1 MSYQVLARKWR
12 PQTFAQVV
20 GQQHVLSA
28 LQNGLNTGRLHHAY
42 LFSGTRG
49 VGKTS
54 IARLFAKGLNCETGI
69 TATPCGKCANCKAI
83 EEGRFI
89 DLLEIDAASRTKVE
103 DTRDLLDN
111 VQYKPVQGRFKI
123 YLIDEVHMLSRH
135 SFNALLKTLEEPPE
149 YVKFLL
155 ATTDPQKLPVT
166 ILSRCIQFHLKALD
180 AEQISEH
187 LGAILNQEKLAF
199 DLTALEQLAKAAKGS
214 IRDALS
220 LTDQAIA
227 MGNGEVRLATVQQM
241 LGTLDD
247 DQALDIIQALQ
258 LADGNALMQVIN
270 AVAHKGIGWDQLLQQ
285 LASQLHLIA
294 MRQLLKSENADDR
307 IGFLAQHLPP
317 EDVQFYYQLIL
328 TGRKELPYAP
338 EPRSGVEMTL
348 LRALAF
354 HPSHWHAEPTAN
366 PTAAQ
371 DTARKI
377 DAVREQLKNQ
387 SAVSQAKAPSPRPE
401 ISQVAAENPSNPA
414 TVENSADEANA
425 ETLSPALR
433 AAAALKKLNRDEKKK
448 PALAAEPAQE
458 APPPAEAAK
467 PAPKCGKVDL
477 LERLNHL
484 AQSTPAVQAEPL
496 ASAEPAE
503 GEDERDEEE
512 IGEDYHWQWLNPELE
527 SGDDNRLRPSDIK
540 QAILQDYT
548 PDVVAKVLK
557 LSAER
562 DQWAADVEA
571 LGMTGLSKQLA
582 LNAVLLSHSEDE
594 IVLGLRGQFSH
605 LQRDNYLEALQSKL
619 QQHFAQP
626 HLQLRIEINDDEST
640 RTPIELRREVY
651 QELSQAAKEAL
662 EQDDKLALLK
672 EAFDATLESDSIR
685 PVG

>member
-12 PQTFAQVV
+12 PQTFSSVV

-28 LQNGLNTGRLHHAY
+28 LQNGLNTERLHHAY

-69 TATPCGKCANCKAI
+69 TATPCGKCETCKAI

-155 ATTDPQKLPVT
+155 ATTDPQKLPIT

-180 AEQISEH
+180 PEQISEH
-187 LGAILNQEKLAF
+187 LGTILNQEKIAF
-199 DLTALEQLAKAAKGS
+199 DLTALEHLARAARGS

-227 MGNGEVRLATVQQM
+227 MGNGEVRLETVQHM

-247 DQALDIIQALQ
+247 NQALDIIQALQ
-258 LADGNALMQVIN
+258 IADGNALMHTI
-270 AVAHKGIGWDQLLQQ
+270 ADVAQKGIGWDQLLQQ
-285 LASQLHLIA
+285 LATQLHRIA
-294 MRQLLKSENADDR
+294 MRQLLKTENHDDR

-328 TGRKELPYAP
+328 NGRKELPYAP
-338 EPRSGVEMTL
+338 EPRTGVEMTL

-354 HPSHWHAEPTAN
+354 HPTNWQQEQPKAHAEGENTAS
-366 PTAAQ
+366 
-371 DTARKI
+371 KI
-377 DAVREQLKNQ
+377 EAMRENLKSK
-387 SAVSQAKAPSPRPE
+387 SAVEEPTQVLTPAPLD
-401 ISQVAAENPSNPA
+401 V
-414 TVENSADEANA
+414 
-425 ETLSPALR
+425 ETLQPDNESAVSPALR
-433 AAAALKKLNRDEKKK
+433 AAQALKALNQNEKKK
-448 PALAAEPAQE
+448 PVTRPDPIKS
-458 APPPAEAAK
+458 PPQNTHEVVK
-467 PAPKCGKVDL
+467 NTDKVGL
-477 LERLNHL
+477 LDRLNQL
-484 AQSTPAVQAEPL
+484 AQRTTQQSEISPKEVEAESD
-496 ASAEPAE
+496 ATRES
-503 GEDERDEEE
+503 EDE

-527 SGDDNRLRPSDIK
+527 NSDENRLRPSEIK

-548 PDVVAKVLK
+548 PDVVEKVVK
-557 LSAER
+557 LCSQR
-562 DQWAADVEA
+562 DSWAADIEQ
-571 LGMTGLSKQLA
+571 LGMTGLTKQLA
-582 LNAVLLSHSEDE
+582 LNARVLSHNEDE
-594 IVLGLRGQFSH
+594 FVLGLRSQFSH
-605 LQRDNYLEALQSKL
+605 LDRDNYVQALSEKL
-619 QQHFAQP
+619 QHHFSQP
-626 HLQLRIEINDDEST
+626 HLRLRIETCDDMT
-640 RTPIELRREVY
+640 KLTPIELRREIY
-651 QELSQAAKEAL
+651 QELSQAAQTAL
-662 EQDDKLALLK
+662 QDDKKIALLK
-672 EAFDATLESDSIR
+672 EAFDATLELDSIR